1 MTDMLTPPDAT
12 ELTLVAP
19 EPVKPVETAAV
30 PGMLPAISAERELKI
45 GDRAKEFVKDLATV
59 NPNAPEFIQKLADI
73 QSLAQKEVTRS
84 GNGTSR
90 LLERKSTSMAGSKK
104 SGGDASQ
111 KVAGTLSTLRST
123 VEDLVPNAADFTVG
137 KKILGFIPGGNKV
150 RKYFQ
155 RYETAQVQLDTIVK
169 NLLSGQDELM
179 KDNASLQQE
188 KEDLWENMGALNEY
202 VVLAQKIDEEVSHE
216 IERLRNAGNVE
227 AARTMESDMLFAI
240 RQRRQDLMTQLAVS
254 VQGYMAMELVRKNNV
269 ELIKGVDRARTTTIY
284 ALKTAI
290 VVAQALDTQKLVLDQ
305 IDAVNSATNKTIE
318 QTSIM
323 LRQQTG
329 RVHEQAAN
337 SGVTVATLE
346 RAFENIFATM
356 DEIDTFKQRAVV
368 SMDTT
373 LDGLGNVL
381 QKASGQLDRA
391 RALEAAETGAG
402 RQQSITK

>member
-1 MTDMLTPPDAT
+1 
-12 ELTLVAP
+12 
-19 EPVKPVETAAV
+19 
-30 PGMLPAISAERELKI
+30 
-45 GDRAKEFVKDLATV
+45 
-59 NPNAPEFIQKLADI
+59 
-73 QSLAQKEVTRS
+73 
-84 GNGTSR
+84 
-90 LLERKSTSMAGSKK
+90 
-104 SGGDASQ
+104 
-111 KVAGTLSTLRST
+111 
-123 VEDLVPNAADFTVG
+123 
-137 KKILGFIPGGNKV
+137 
-150 RKYFQ
+150 
-155 RYETAQVQLDTIVK
+155 VK

-391 RALEAAETGAG
+391 RALEAAETGAS

>member
-1 MTDMLTPPDAT
+1 MTDMLTPPNAT

-30 PGMLPAISAERELKI
+30 AGMLPGITKERDLEI
-45 GDRAKEFVKDLATV
+45 GNRAKGFVKDLATV
-59 NPNAPEFIQKLADI
+59 NPNSPEFVQKLADI

-202 VVLAQKIDEEVSHE
+202 VVLAQKIDEEVSQE

-381 QKASGQLDRA
+381 QQASGQLDRA
-391 RALEAAETGAG
+391 RALESAESGAS